1 MGHSETWALIPVK
14 KFSRAKSRLAEILF
28 GPEREKFA
36 RAMLQDVLQNL
47 AATTSIDGIAVV
59 SSDPEA
65 LSIAR
70 TFGAAP
76 IVDPEEA
83 GINKALQYGLDA
95 FQSYARR
102 VVIVPA
108 DIPFAM
114 PRDFANVVELLNH
127 TPIVLVPALH
137 DGGTNALAMR
147 APDLLR
153 PQFGE
158 ESFGKHRRAARERDL
173 GCSVL
178 RSDGIGRD
186 IDGPLDFD
194 HYLLDLLGSRD
205 FGLTGSFL
213 EQIKIAERFGVKDAP
228 VPVRLL

>member
-1 MGHSETWALIPVK
+1 MGHSETWALVPVK

-28 GPEREKFA
+28 GQERERLA
-36 RAMLQDVLQNL
+36 QAMLCDVLRNL
-47 AATTSIDGIAVV
+47 AATLSIDGIAVV

-65 LSIAR
+65 LSVAR
-70 TFGAAP
+70 TFGAAT
-76 IVDPEEA
+76 ITDPQEA
-83 GINKALQYGLDA
+83 GVNKAVQHGLDA

-108 DIPFAM
+108 DIPFAR
-114 PRDFANVVELLNH
+114 PQDFANVVELLSH

-147 APDLLR
+147 SPDLLK

-158 ESFGKHRRAARERDL
+158 ESFRQHRRAARQRHL

-178 RSDGIGRD
+178 KSDGIGRD
-186 IDGPLDFD
+186 IDCPSDFGPN
-194 HYLLDLLGSRD
+194 LLASDDL
-205 FGLTGSFL
+205 GLTGSFL
-213 EQIKIAERFGVKDAP
+213 DQINIAERFGMTDAP
-228 VPVRLL
+228 APMRLL